1 LEIADERSLLG
12 DVARYLAQTYAPVHE
27 IEDDEDENEEDE
39 EVEETVEVEISDS
52 DDDEDVN
59 DRNEFGNEHENED
72 DQNGSENEEE
82 AWVEAEAEAEDAQ
95 GEEEV
100 KEDEEEEDDDD
111 EDKTLVDASEDEDSS
126 EWESESESEGDILE
140 TFLNIFKNPPPRL
153 LELQQTENGR
163 EHLTLAN
170 ALKLVN
176 ALGKP
181 NPEVILLSRL
191 FELEQIQFDR
201 AGAEPEVDSDATA
214 AIRTWFSLA
223 GIEESGRLC
232 AAVEQMTGGVSP
244 TVEQKERFESYL
256 DGSFL

>member
-1 LEIADERSLLG
+1 MADERSLLG
-12 DVARYLAQTYAPVHE
+12 DVARYLAQTYAPVVE
-27 IEDDEDENEEDE
+27 DEDEEEEDE
-39 EVEETVEVEISDS
+39 EGEVGEVVEMENSDS
-52 DDDEDVN
+52 DDDDDAN
-59 DRNEFGNEHENED
+59 DKNESGNEHENED
-72 DQNGSENEEE
+72 DQNGSEIEEE

-95 GEEEV
+95 VE
-100 KEDEEEEDDDD
+100 EDEEEEDDDD
-111 EDKTLVDASEDEDSS
+111 EDKTLVDVSEDEDED
-126 EWESESESEGDILE
+126 EWDSESESEGDILE

-176 ALGKP
+176 ALRKP

-191 FELEQIQFDR
+191 FELEQTQFDR
-201 AGAEPEVDSDATA
+201 ARAGVDSDATA
-214 AIRTWFSLA
+214 AIRVWFSLA

-232 AAVEQMTGGVSP
+232 GAVEQMAGGVSP

-256 DGSFL
+256 DGSYL